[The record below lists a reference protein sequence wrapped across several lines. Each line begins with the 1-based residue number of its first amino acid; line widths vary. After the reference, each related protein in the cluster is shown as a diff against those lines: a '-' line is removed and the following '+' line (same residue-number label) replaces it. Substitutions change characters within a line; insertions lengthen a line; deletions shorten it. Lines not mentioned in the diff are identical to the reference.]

1 MKISFQ
7 GRSGAGEH
15 GFSLAEVMFAALI
28 VGGVFVSLFVAISQG
43 FAVIQ
48 TARENLRATQIMQ
61 EEMEIL
67 RVLNWDQ
74 ITTNP
79 PPWSFSASF
88 YPAGGTNQGV
98 TYNGTISITNANS
111 TASYVGDM
119 RLVTVSLNWKGGNI
133 TRQREMRTLVTRYGL
148 HNYFLNP

>member
-1 MKISFQ
+1 MTFKPRAAAAQ
-7 GRSGAGEH
+7 QA
-15 GFSLAEVMFAALI
+15 FSLTEVMFAALI

-48 TARENLRATQIMQ
+48 TARENLRATQILQ
-61 EEMEIL
+61 EEMEVL

-79 PPWSFSASF
+79 PPWNFTAAF
-88 YPAGGTNQGV
+88 YPTGGTNQGV
-98 TYNGTISITNANS
+98 LYNGVVNITNSTS
-111 TASYVGDM
+111 TASYAGDM
-119 RLVTVSLNWKGGNI
+119 KLITVSLSWKGGNI
-133 TRQREMRTLVTRYGL
+133 TRNREMRTLVTRYGL

>member
-1 MKISFQ
+1 MKLTFQ
-7 GRSGAGEH
+7 RGPGAGERA
-15 GFSLAEVMFAALI
+15 FSLTEVMFAALI
-28 VGGVFVSLFVAISQG
+28 VGGVLVSLFVAISQG

-79 PPWSFSASF
+79 PPWAFTASF

-98 TYNGTISITNANS
+98 SYNGQIYITNATS
-111 TASYVGDM
+111 TATYAGDM
-119 RLVTVSLNWKGGNI
+119 RLVTGPLSWKGGNV

-148 HNYFLNP
+148 HNYFL